1 MFQQPAPNS
10 PPSSAAPAAP
20 AANARINEAGEFTRM
35 FQQPT
40 VNTPP
45 PANPQR
51 PQAPGDDFTKFFGNQ
66 MPSTPLAENLDRP
79 SVIPPGPPPEAGSF
93 TRILGAM
100 DTAPPT
106 RAPASGATAIFSSPA
121 PPASAPAPSAAGPG
135 EYTRL
140 FPAPAATPP
149 ESPASPAAGATT
161 SPAPASK
168 SEAKA
173 PASPSAVAKTGDY
186 TALIII
192 LAVLALIAIGLI
204 LYFLLRK

>member
-1 MFQQPAPNS
+1 
-10 PPSSAAPAAP
+10 
-20 AANARINEAGEFTRM
+20 
-35 FQQPT
+35 
-40 VNTPP
+40 
-45 PANPQR
+45 
-51 PQAPGDDFTKFFGNQ
+51 
-66 MPSTPLAENLDRP
+66 
-79 SVIPPGPPPEAGSF
+79 
-93 TRILGAM
+93 
-100 DTAPPT
+100 
-106 RAPASGATAIFSSPA
+106 
-121 PPASAPAPSAAGPG
+121 
-135 EYTRL
+135 L